1 MSYILE
7 ALKKADADRER
18 SRVPDLHAQPD
29 PLAGRDRGRGR
40 GRGVWVGA
48 SLLVVLAAGMAWWAL
63 SPALSPAPS
72 PTPTPALASPATV
85 AAPAGPPPGAAPG
98 REAGMADR
106 PPPAERPAAPSA
118 TQPAAVIAVEIAPPT
133 TPRAVTDL
141 AKPAV
146 ASPVAAPAL
155 PAAAAASAGALRLAR
170 LAELP
175 ADVRSQLPVL
185 NVGGSMYSTLPSA
198 RMLILGGQVFR
209 EGDSPAPG
217 LTVVQI
223 GPQSTVMSFRG
234 QRFELK
240 H

>member
-29 PLAGRDRGRGR
+29 PLADRDRQRSR
-40 GRGVWVGA
+40 SRDVWVRA
-48 SLLVVLAAGMAWWAL
+48 ALFVVLGAGLAWWTL
-63 SPALSPAPS
+63 SSA
-72 PTPTPALASPATV
+72 PTPAP
-85 AAPAGPPPGAAPG
+85 APASTATAPTGPAPGAAPE
-98 REAGMADR
+98 RDAVVADR
-106 PPPAERPAAPSA
+106 PPPAVPPAAPPAKPPA
-118 TQPAAVIAVEIAPPT
+118 TVIAVEIAPPA
-133 TPRAVTDL
+133 TPRPVTEL
-141 AKPAV
+141 AKPTVTSPAV
-146 ASPVAAPAL
+146 TPAL
-155 PAAAAASAGALRLAR
+155 PAAAAASAGAVRLPT

-185 NVGGSMYSTLPSA
+185 NVGGSMYSTSA
-198 RMLILGGQVFR
+198 SVRMLILSGQVFR

-223 GPQSTVMSFRG
+223 GPKSTVLSFRG

>member
-29 PLAGRDRGRGR
+29 PLADRDRRR
-40 GRGVWVGA
+40 SLGRGVWAGA
-48 SLLVVLAAGMAWWAL
+48 SLLVMLAAGLAWWAL
-63 SPALSPAPS
+63 SPA
-72 PTPTPALASPATV
+72 PTPAPARTATV
-85 AAPAGPPPGAAPG
+85 TAPTTGPTPGATPE
-98 REAGMADR
+98 RNAGLLDR
-106 PPPAERPAAPSA
+106 PPLAERAAAPPA

-133 TPRAVTDL
+133 PPRPVGEL

-146 ASPVAAPAL
+146 ASPVATAAP
-155 PAAAAASAGALRLAR
+155 PAAAAASAGALRLPS

-185 NVGGSMYSTLPSA
+185 NVGGSMYSTSA
-198 RMLILGGQVFR
+198 SVRMLILSGQVFR

-223 GPQSTVMSFRG
+223 GPKSTVLSFRG